1 MDPRLRTSAQSG
13 DLAALT
19 RALDEGADPRL
30 ADEDGSTALHYAA
43 SNGHVACIVRLA
55 ESGADVNAI
64 TDMGGVTPLNSAIF
78 HGAAV
83 RALVSLGA
91 AVDWHECV
99 TVPGLIF
106 RNTLPTALHW
116 AVEHGSADAVEAL
129 IKAGADLE
137 HDNASRRLVLA
148 SEDEATRRA
157 GLAEAG
163 FDVDEID
170 EICDEINE
178 VADSSDESSDES
190 STGDNMVDPQRIILG
205 AFTPLDE
212 ALARFGTR
220 RHRIVSLLV
229 CAGAKIKSE
238 HEDTSPYLRALIRSG
253 GYAAYAKAHRALLV
267 AILSRGQRLPA
278 DVVPRIVDYW
288 AHCGSYVV
296 ESKWPVPVRNRDRPR
311 SIHVSPYDIPV

>member
-1 MDPRLRTSAQSG
+1 MPPRSA
-13 DLAALT
+13 AT
-19 RALDEGADPRL
+19 RGTHAALDEVRIVL
-30 ADEDGSTALHYAA
+30 VVRTATRPHCGEQWPCCVY
-43 SNGHVACIVRLA
+43 RPLA

-64 TDMGGVTPLNSAIF
+64 TDIRGRTPMNSARY

-83 RALVSLGA
+83 RALLSLGA

-157 GLAEAG
+157 GLEEAG

-170 EICDEINE
+170 DICDEINE
-178 VADSSDESSDES
+178 VADESD
-190 STGDNMVDPQRIILG
+190 GH
-205 AFTPLDE
+205 
-212 ALARFGTR
+212 
-220 RHRIVSLLV
+220 HR
-229 CAGAKIKSE
+229 G
-238 HEDTSPYLRALIRSG
+238 R
-253 GYAAYAKAHRALLV
+253 
-267 AILSRGQRLPA
+267 
-278 DVVPRIVDYW
+278 
-288 AHCGSYVV
+288 
-296 ESKWPVPVRNRDRPR
+296 
-311 SIHVSPYDIPV
+311 YD

>member
-1 MDPRLRTSAQSG
+1 MDPRLRTAALRG
-13 DLAALT
+13 DLVALT
-19 RALDEGADPRL
+19 RALDEGADPCL
-30 ADEDGSTALHYAA
+30 ADEDGYTPLHYAA

-64 TDMGGVTPLNSAIF
+64 TDIRGRTPLNSAIS

-83 RALVSLGA
+83 RALLSLGA

-157 GLAEAG
+157 GLEEAG

-170 EICDEINE
+170 DICDEINE
-178 VADSSDESSDES
+178 VADESDES
-190 STGDNMVDPQRIILG
+190 STGDDMIDPQRIILG

-296 ESKWPVPVRNRDRPR
+296 ESKWPVPMRNRDRPR
-311 SIHVSPYDIPV
+311 SIRVSPYDIPV